1 MTMAELMFSHS
12 RLLSLQCEEMALAH
26 CNFHLR
32 EGDCD
37 LDEDLVRTWA
47 EEHAVAFFRTDF
59 DTETYANESGQ
70 SIEMAARELRYR
82 WFSKIAIENGFDA
95 VATAHHA
102 DDNAETLLLN
112 LTRGTGLKGICGMT
126 SEDILPYSEGKVRLV
141 RPLLGFT
148 REWIEKYA
156 KEHNVPFRTDLSNL
170 ESKYRRNR
178 VRNEILP
185 QMKVLN
191 PSVVETLNADME
203 HFRQA
208 SAILDLWYAE
218 HASIIQNDSVR
229 YEDLLKTE
237 GWEYLIWRWLEPKGF
252 NSAAVGD
259 ICRLIKEG
267 NTVSGHRFHTGEW
280 TLMTSFS
287 GMSLSRTSACIPIID
302 IESRTYPYTSGIEFD
317 NGRLLLDAEKTG
329 AWEVRCWRNGDWFI
343 PFGMKGRKK
352 LSDWFKD
359 KKADFGEKAKAA
371 VIAPVDWEDGHI
383 AAVFTEE
390 ACRQDES
397 TRVTDSTSEVLEL
410 KVASDRK

>member
-12 RLLSLQCEEMALAH
+12 RILPLQCDEMALAH

-37 LDEDLVRTWA
+37 LDEALVRTWA

-59 DTETYANESGQ
+59 DTEAFAKESGQ

-82 WFSKIAIENGFDA
+82 WFAKICLENGFDA

-112 LTRGTGLKGICGMT
+112 LTRGTGMRGICGMT
-126 SEDILPYSEGKVRLV
+126 PEDVLPYSEGSLRLV
-141 RPLLGFT
+141 RPLLGLT
-148 REWIEKYA
+148 REQIEAIAAEINIPY
-156 KEHNVPFRTDLSNL
+156 RTDLSNL
-170 ESKYRRNR
+170 ESTYKRNR
-178 VRNEILP
+178 IRNEILP
-185 QMKVLN
+185 QMKILN
-191 PSVVETLNADME
+191 PSVVETLNSDME
-203 HFRQA
+203 RFRQA
-208 SAILDLWYAE
+208 SGILDLWYAE
-218 HASIIQNDSVR
+218 HARIIQNDSVR

-237 GWEYLIWRWLEPKGF
+237 GWEYLLWRWLEPKGF
-252 NSAAVGD
+252 NSSTVAD
-259 ICRLIKEG
+259 ICHLLKEG
-267 NTVSGHRFHTGEW
+267 ETVSGRSFHAGEW
-280 TLMTSFS
+280 TLKTSFGS
-287 GMSLSRTSACIPIID
+287 MKLSRTGACIPIIN
-302 IESRTYPYTSGIEFD
+302 IESRTYPNTETLEFGSGK
-317 NGRLLLDAEKTG
+317 LLLDAEKTG
-329 AWEVRCWRNGDWFI
+329 DWEVRKWREGDWFV

-390 ACRQDES
+390 ACRQDEL
-397 TRVTDSTSEVLEL
+397 TRVTDSTGEVLEL